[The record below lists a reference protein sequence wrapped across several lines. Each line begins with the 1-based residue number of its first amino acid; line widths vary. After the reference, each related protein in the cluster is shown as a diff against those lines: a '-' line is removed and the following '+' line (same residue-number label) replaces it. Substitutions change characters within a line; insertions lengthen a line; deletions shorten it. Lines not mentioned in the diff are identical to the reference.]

1 MNKVQAEK
9 KFYALNAVFRVD
21 VNDVK
26 PFQNPTERLPAD
38 HFLDPQSMPRLL
50 KTTNRWLN
58 QFLCLLRLF
67 QQLTTGSCWLRAYQL
82 DYIIDNYVEPVVI

>member
-1 MNKVQAEK
+1 MNKAQAEN

-26 PFQNPTERLPAD
+26 PFQNPTGRLPAD
-38 HFLDPQSMPRLL
+38 RFLDPQSMPGLL

-58 QFLCLLRLF
+58 QILLLLRLF
-67 QQLTTGSCWLRAYQL
+67 QQFTTGVRLVTRLST
-82 DYIIDNYVEPVVI
+82 